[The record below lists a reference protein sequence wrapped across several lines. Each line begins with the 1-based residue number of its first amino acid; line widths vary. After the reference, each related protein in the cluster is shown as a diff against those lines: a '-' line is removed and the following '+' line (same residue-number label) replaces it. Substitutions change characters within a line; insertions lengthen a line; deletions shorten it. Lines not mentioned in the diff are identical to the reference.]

1 MKKFPALSPQT
12 MLLLGIV
19 LIAASLRAPFTV
31 VPALVGPIAQDF
43 NLTSVGA
50 GALTTLP
57 LIAFAL
63 ISPFG
68 GRFAARLGLERALT
82 VALVAL
88 SVGIF
93 VRSAGSAGSLFL
105 GTAVIG
111 VGIAIANVLLPSLV
125 KRDFPLHVASLT
137 GAYVL
142 GMNVFAGLGSATVIP
157 MSEALS
163 WQWALAC
170 FAVLP
175 LVALLVWFRQSQAGA
190 QPAADVASVT
200 PAGAV
205 WRSAL
210 AWQVTLF
217 LGLNST
223 INYVIL
229 GWLPAILIDAG
240 VSPVQAGQTHGLFL
254 LASAIP
260 ALCMGALL
268 KRLRDQRGVG
278 VGITLLTNASL
289 LGLLFLPHYALF
301 WAILFGVGSGAGF
314 ILGLSFIAL
323 RAANASQAAALSGM
337 AQCVGYSIAAVG
349 PVVAGALHDI
359 WSSWWPPLLLC
370 VVLCVIQAFIAAQA
384 GRDRHI
390 GVAYPGA

>member
-1 MKKFPALSPQT
+1 
-12 MLLLGIV
+12 MLLLGIL

-31 VPALVGPIAQDF
+31 LPALLGPIAHDF

-68 GRFAARLGLERALT
+68 GRIAAGVGLERALT
-82 VALVAL
+82 IALVA
-88 SVGIF
+88 VVMGIGL
-93 VRSAGSAGSLFL
+93 RSGGSAWSLFF

-142 GMNVFAGLGSATVIP
+142 AMNVSAGFGSASVIP

-163 WQWALAC
+163 WRGALAC
-170 FAVLP
+170 FVVLP
-175 LVALLVWFRQSQAGA
+175 LVALVVWFRQSGSRSLA
-190 QPAADVASVT
+190 AADASGLA
-200 PAGAV
+200 PGGAI
-205 WRSAL
+205 WASPL

-229 GWLPAILIDAG
+229 GWLPAILIDSG
-240 VSPVQAGQTHGLFL
+240 VSPAQAGSTHGIFL
-254 LASAIP
+254 LSSAIP

-268 KRLRDQRGVG
+268 KRLRDQRGVA
-278 VGITLLTNASL
+278 VCVSLLSVFSL
-289 LGLLFLPHYALF
+289 LGLLLMPHYALL
-301 WAILFGVGSGAGF
+301 WAVLFGIGNGAGF
-314 ILGLSFIAL
+314 VLGLSFIAL
-323 RAANASQAAALSGM
+323 RASNARQAAALSGM
-337 AQCVGYSIAAVG
+337 AQSVGYSIAAVG
-349 PVVAGALHDI
+349 PVVTGALHDV

-370 VVLCVIQAFIAAQA
+370 AALGIVQSFIAVRA

-390 GVAYPGA
+390 GVPAPRG

>member
-1 MKKFPALSPQT
+1 MRKFLRFSPQT
-12 MLLLGIV
+12 ILLLGIL

-31 VPALVGPIAQDF
+31 LPALLGPIASDF
-43 NLTSVGA
+43 NLSSVGA

-68 GRFAARLGLERALT
+68 GRIAAGVGLERALT
-82 VALVAL
+82 VSLVAIIM
-88 SVGIF
+88 GIGL
-93 VRSAGSAGSLFL
+93 RSGGSAWSLFF

-142 GMNVFAGLGSATVIP
+142 AMNVAAGIGSATVIP
-157 MSEALS
+157 MSQALS
-163 WQWALAC
+163 WRGALAC

-175 LVALLVWFRQSQAGA
+175 IVAVVVWFRQSGSRSRAS
-190 QPAADVASVT
+190 ADTSAVAS
-200 PAGAV
+200 AGPI
-205 WRSAL
+205 WRSPL

-229 GWLPAILIDAG
+229 GWLPAILIDSG
-240 VSPVQAGQTHGLFL
+240 VSPAQAGSTHGMFL

-268 KRLRDQRGVG
+268 RRLRDQRGVA
-278 VGITLLTNASL
+278 VCTSLLAVTSL

-301 WAILFGVGSGAGF
+301 WAVLFGIGNGAGF
-314 ILGLSFIAL
+314 VLGLSFIAL
-323 RAANASQAAALSGM
+323 RASNARQAAALSGM
-337 AQCVGYSIAAVG
+337 AQCVGYSIAAAG
-349 PVVAGALHDI
+349 PVIAGALHDV
-359 WSSWWPPLLLC
+359 SASWWPPLLLC
-370 VVLCVIQAFIAAQA
+370 ATLGIIQSFIAVRA

-390 GVAYPGA
+390 GVPEPRG